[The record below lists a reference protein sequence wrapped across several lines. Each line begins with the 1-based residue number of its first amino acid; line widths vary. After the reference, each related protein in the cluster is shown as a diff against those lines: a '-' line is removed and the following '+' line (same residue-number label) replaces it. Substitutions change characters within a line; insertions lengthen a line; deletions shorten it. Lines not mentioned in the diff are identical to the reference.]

1 MSTVQ
6 SQTMA
11 LPQSTL
17 TLPTLTLPTLTLPS
31 LTLPSSSTSL
41 PPDNQRKAAFTP
53 PKLMFLVPELT
64 KQGSVDQLAAGII
77 GTFS

>member
-11 LPQSTL
+11 L
-17 TLPTLTLPTLTLPS
+17 TLPS
-31 LTLPSSSTSL
+31 LSLPSLSLLSESTTLP
-41 PPDNQRKAAFTP
+41 PQDNQNKAAFTP
-53 PKLMFLVPELT
+53 PKLMFLIPELT

>member
-6 SQTMA
+6 SQAMA
-11 LPQSTL
+11 LP
-17 TLPTLTLPTLTLPS
+17 LPTLTLPTLAR
-31 LTLPSSSTSL
+31 PSSSATL
-41 PPDNQRKAAFTP
+41 PTPDNQSKAAFTP

-64 KQGSVDQLAAGII
+64 KHGSVDQIAAGII